1 MSVET
6 YAQHESGKSSSSGA
20 VIKSD
25 MSVGDNMKQ
34 YARILA
40 TLTFLI
46 GCGVAA
52 NAEMQNDVI
61 VSLPFDFVVSGT
73 TLPAGTYT
81 VSHSTGNGS
90 GLLKLT
96 NRDKGTGVFV
106 LPKMSENASFD
117 NPHMSFQRVGE
128 ERFLSEIRTASETY
142 YIPVSHSRITEAA
155 SKSRPSASVA
165 TDSSGNE

>member
-1 MSVET
+1 
-6 YAQHESGKSSSSGA
+6 
-20 VIKSD
+20 
-25 MSVGDNMKQ
+25 MKQ
-34 YARILA
+34 YARLLA

-61 VSLPFDFVVSGT
+61 VNLPFDFVVNGT

-81 VSHSTGNGS
+81 VSHSTGDGS

-106 LPKMSENASFD
+106 LPKVSESAHFA

-142 YIPVSHSRITEAA
+142 YISVSRSRIMEAA
-155 SKSRPSASVA
+155 AKSRESVSAVA
-165 TDSSGNE
+165 GGSGNE

>member
-1 MSVET
+1 
-6 YAQHESGKSSSSGA
+6 
-20 VIKSD
+20 
-25 MSVGDNMKQ
+25 MKK

-40 TLTFLI
+40 TIVFLI

-61 VSLPFDFVVSGT
+61 VNLPFTFVVSGT

-81 VSHSTGNGS
+81 VSHSTGNVS

-96 NRDKGTGVFV
+96 NRNKGGGVFV
-106 LPKMSENASFD
+106 LPMVSESVSFD

-128 ERFLSEIRTASETY
+128 ERFLSEIRTASVTY
-142 YIPVSHSRITEAA
+142 YIPVPHSKIMEATA
-155 SKSRPSASVA
+155 KSRESASA
-165 TDSSGNE
+165 TAGGSGSE